1 MMHLKFLF
9 ILLIFTVIFNSNAD
23 SASGFRLKK
32 RPLPSSVQFWLTS
45 PDSGILFQKQAVNP
59 VFREEDKTEPILTVD
74 AGHSFQTMD
83 GFGNCLTDGSAMLL
97 NRMSAEA
104 RRALLNELF
113 GTLGIGIG
121 ISYLRISLGASD
133 LSERP
138 YSYDDVA
145 DGQTDFHLDKFSI
158 APAKIDLI
166 PVLKEILKINP
177 SIKIMASPWSP
188 PTWMKSNNSFKG
200 GSLKSECYGVYG
212 DYFVRYINEMKREGI
227 SIDAIT
233 IQNEPL
239 HPGNVPSML
248 MLAEEQSLFVKQNL
262 GPAFQAAGLNTKIIV
277 YDHNADKISYPLTI
291 LRDPD
296 AAKYVD
302 GSAFHLYGG
311 RIEALSEVHAEFPQ
325 KNLYFT
331 EQWVGAPGN
340 LAADLAWHTKV
351 LIIGAT
357 RNWCRNV
364 LEWNLAADPASN
376 PHTVGGCTS
385 CLGTITLEGDQVT
398 RNPAYY
404 ILAHAAK
411 FVRPGSVR
419 IASNYLE
426 ALPNV
431 AFRTEEGKIV
441 VVVINDSQEKRKFNI
456 SFSGKAFQAE
466 LEKGAVG
473 TYVW

>member
-1 MMHLKFLF
+1 MKKLKFLSITL
-9 ILLIFTVIFNSNAD
+9 ILIICFNSNAE
-23 SASGFRLKK
+23 SATRILKK
-32 RPLPSSVQFWLTS
+32 KGAKNAPVQFWMTS
-45 PDSGILFQKQAVNP
+45 PDTGIRFQKQSVNLTLG
-59 VFREEDKTEPILTVD
+59 EEDKTLLVVKVD
-74 AGHSFQTMD
+74 EGQTFQTMD
-83 GFGNCLTDGSAMLL
+83 GFGDCLTDGSAMLL
-97 NRMSAEA
+97 NRMSPKA
-104 RRALLNELF
+104 RKVLLNELF
-113 GTLGIGIG
+113 GTRGNSIG

-133 LSERP
+133 LSEQP
-138 YSYDDVA
+138 YSYDDLEE
-145 DGQTDFHLDKFSI
+145 GQVDPKLNKFSI
-158 APAKIDLI
+158 AAARKDLI
-166 PVLKEILKINP
+166 PVLKEILRINP

-188 PTWMKSNNSFKG
+188 PTWMKSNNNFKG
-200 GSLKSECYGVYG
+200 GSLKKECFGVYA
-212 DYFVRYINEMKREGI
+212 DYFVRYIRDMNREGI

-248 MLAEEQSLFVKQNL
+248 MVAEDQALFVSQNL
-262 GPAFQAAGLNTKIIV
+262 GPAFQAAGLKTKIIV

-291 LRDPD
+291 LRNPE

-302 GSAFHLYGG
+302 GSAIHLYGG
-311 RIEALSEVHAEFPQ
+311 RIEALADVHAEFPQ

-364 LEWNLAADPASN
+364 LEWNLAADSNNN
-376 PHTVGGCTS
+376 PHTTGGCTS

-441 VVVINDSQEKRKFNI
+441 VVVINDFQERRKFNI

-473 TYVW
+473 TFVW

>member
-404 ILAHAAK
+404 ILAHASK

>member
-1 MMHLKFLF
+1 MKHLKFLS
-9 ILLIFTVIFNSNAD
+9 ILLIFTVWFNA
-23 SASGFRLKK
+23 SAYTATSIRLKK

-45 PDSGILFQKQAVNP
+45 PGSGTLFQKQSVNP
-59 VFREEDKTEPILTVD
+59 TFGEEDKTEPILTID
-74 AGHSFQTMD
+74 AGQSFQTMD

-104 RRALLNELF
+104 RKALLNELF
-113 GTLGIGIG
+113 GTMGNGIG

-133 LSERP
+133 LSEQP

-145 DGQTDFHLDKFSI
+145 DGQTDFQLDRFSI
-158 APAKIDLI
+158 AQAKIDLI

-188 PTWMKSNNSFKG
+188 PTWMKSNNNFKG
-200 GSLKSECYGVYG
+200 GSLKPECFGVYA
-212 DYFVRYINEMKREGI
+212 DYFVRYIHEMKREGI

-248 MLAEEQSLFVKQNL
+248 MVAEDQALFVRQNL
-262 GPAFQAAGLNTKIIV
+262 GPAFKAAGLKTRIIV

-291 LRDPD
+291 LRDPE

-311 RIEALSEVHAEFPQ
+311 RIEALSDVHAEFPQ

-364 LEWNLAADPASN
+364 LEWNLASDPSNN
-376 PHTVGGCTS
+376 PHTAGGCTS

-404 ILAHAAK
+404 VLAHAAK

-419 IASNYLE
+419 IASNYLD

-441 VVVINDSQEKRKFNI
+441 VVVINDSTAKKKFNI
-456 SFSGKAFQAE
+456 SFGGKAFQAE

-473 TYVW
+473 TFVW